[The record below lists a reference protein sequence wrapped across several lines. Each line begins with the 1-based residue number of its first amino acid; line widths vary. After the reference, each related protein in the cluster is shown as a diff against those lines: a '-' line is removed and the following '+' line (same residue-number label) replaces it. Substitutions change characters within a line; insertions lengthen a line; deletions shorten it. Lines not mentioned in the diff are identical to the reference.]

1 MSADFFL
8 VYVNYD
14 GPISIVMTVK
24 KVKKHDGDGDTH
36 LYSDVRP
43 PKLNLILMFDF
54 MGNIIAII

>member
-43 PKLNLILMFDF
+43 PN
-54 MGNIIAII
+54 